1 MNTEDKLAWCEKGAD
16 AEALFTVGRLFELG
30 LVGHINLEKIQNIYT
45 HDLFVQFKADL
56 KTIRTPLFK
65 AFELYSIDPQY
76 AVTFNLKDGE
86 RYAKLYPN
94 IIVIFDVKWEQTS
107 MNIGGFVYE
116 VNPMHETYAGF
127 LSDIRKAIKK
137 NGNKKIEYIK
147 RADDNH
153 GNAKASWVFDVR
165 ELQRL

>member
-1 MNTEDKLAWCEKGAD
+1 VNTEDKLAWCEKGAD
-16 AEALFTVGRLFELG
+16 AEALFTVGRLFDLG
-30 LVGHINLEKIQNIYT
+30 LVGHINLEKASNKFT

-65 AFELYSIDPQY
+65 AQEMYGIDPQY
-76 AVTFNLKDGE
+76 AITFNLKDGE

-94 IIVIFDVKWEQTS
+94 IVVVFDVKWEQTT
-107 MNIGGFVYE
+107 MNIGGFIYE
-116 VNPMHETYAGF
+116 VKPMHETYAGF
-127 LSDIRKAIKK
+127 LNDIRKAIMKS
-137 NGNKKIEYIK
+137 GGKKIEYSK
-147 RADDNH
+147 RVDDNS